1 MRSLWLI
8 LKQKWS
14 HGYKAGAQPAFS
26 SVQHL
31 GRGLWGEGERAGDT
45 CQILAAQ
52 DLFPVEATLQP
63 IRNIT
68 QMWVVPCLISVEFLH
83 SFLRHHFT
91 GNHLGGITKCQL
103 FSRANTNLAVSL
115 LSRFLRSLGT
125 RLCCRWY
132 HTCIFSITHN
142 QFTVYN
148 LPSILCKCHVHRIL
162 HSEIQGLCGNC
173 WLLVSLFLLGWIPW
187 CNLLV

>member
-1 MRSLWLI
+1 MASRQEPSLI
-8 LKQKWS
+8 LVAYSTWAE
-14 HGYKAGAQPAFS
+14 GFEGRE
-26 SVQHL
+26 
-31 GRGLWGEGERAGDT
+31 RGLGIHGVDH
-45 CQILAAQ
+45 LAAQ
-52 DLFPVEATLQP
+52 DLFPVEAILQP

-68 QMWVVPCLISVEFLH
+68 QMLVVLCLISVEFL
-83 SFLRHHFT
+83 
-91 GNHLGGITKCQL
+91 HLGGITKCQL

-125 RLCCRWY
+125 RLCCRWC
-132 HTCIFSITHN
+132 HTCIFSVTHN